1 MKYLL
6 DTYAWI
12 EFFKASAKGERVA
25 KLLENKKNKIVV
37 CDVVFA
43 EIFGWAIREKHI
55 PGRLIAFIK
64 QHSHIYELYTNI
76 WLEGAAWKERMR
88 LRKKD
93 FGLADALLLSVQSA
107 TNATIV
113 TGDPHFKG
121 MKKVIML

>member
-43 EIFGWAIREKHI
+43 EIFGWAIRKNTY
-55 PGRLIAFIK
+55 LDV
-64 QHSHIYELYTNI
+64 S
-76 WLEGAAWKERMR
+76 
-88 LRKKD
+88 
-93 FGLADALLLSVQSA
+93 LLLSSNIRISMNYIRTSGWRVLL
-107 TNATIV
+107 
-113 TGDPHFKG
+113 G
-121 MKKVIML
+121 KKECV

>member
-43 EIFGWAIREKHI
+43 EIFGWAIREKTHTWT
-55 PGRLIAFIK
+55 
-64 QHSHIYELYTNI
+64 SHCFY
-76 WLEGAAWKERMR
+76 
-88 LRKKD
+88 
-93 FGLADALLLSVQSA
+93 QA
-107 TNATIV
+107 TFAY
-113 TGDPHFKG
+113 
-121 MKKVIML
+121 L